1 MGSWGCPSAC
11 LRMTEK
17 MRART
22 LKEAHMKKRVLSLF
36 MALALCLT
44 MLPTAAFAE
53 TSDAAA
59 QTAGGTADTGGA
71 YTIDKDTAAPDQEE
85 RDALSVWALRA
96 ESSEHA
102 HCVCGVKG
110 CEKWLATYG
119 SHTKTISFSDNAIS
133 QDAEGLKINGT
144 VWEKRELKTSD
155 NTVVGYYYRLP
166 AGDYYLTT
174 DLDLEDAYIATA
186 TGTVYLCLN
195 GHSIQT
201 TAKRTIYVSN
211 EQTTATLNL
220 CDCKGTSGT
229 YGEITHT
236 SGASGVGVEVRTEN
250 KFNMYGSRITG
261 NNRSGVD
268 TSGGYFNHVRR

>member
-1 MGSWGCPSAC
+1 M
-11 LRMTEK
+11 
-17 MRART
+17 
-22 LKEAHMKKRVLSLF
+22 
-36 MALALCLT
+36 
-44 MLPTAAFAE
+44 
-53 TSDAAA
+53 
-59 QTAGGTADTGGA
+59 
-71 YTIDKDTAAPDQEE
+71 I
-85 RDALSVWALRA
+85 
-96 ESSEHA
+96 SSIRFRNSGRN
-102 HCVCGVKG
+102 VRFRS
-110 CEKWLATYG
+110 ATYG

-250 KFNMYGSRITG
+250 KFNMYGGRITG

-268 TSGGYFNHVRR
+268 TSGGYFTMYGGEISGNSISNSDAQGGGGALGAVMSGTGSAVFGLFADADSAAYAKRRLARDYAECFLTETIDRLEV